1 MSENTEEDERQVS
14 EGQRRD
20 RTDQTGDEGES
31 LKVREERTG
40 QTGDEGEPLKVRE
53 ETGQVR
59 QETRMSLWFCC
70 SWTSRHK
77 LLFQRTH
84 RRTCAS
90 QFSPKDSLEQWV
102 PLVPTLDP

>member
-20 RTDQTGDEGES
+20 RTDQTGDEGE
-31 LKVREERTG
+31 
-40 QTGDEGEPLKVRE
+40 PLKVRE

-59 QETRMSLWFCC
+59 QETTVSLWFCW
-70 SWTSRHK
+70 SWTSRHE
-77 LLFQRTH
+77 LFQQTH

-90 QFSPKDSLEQWV
+90 QFCLKDSLEQWV